1 MKKRIKLTESQLHDV
16 IRKCINEAFRS
27 EKLQKMY
34 DENGGFDD
42 TFGGS
47 SQGWAD
53 GNHRL
58 PLSDIEDDDIEDEI
72 NDYDGYSSFDNIGKI
87 QFKNG
92 KYVNLKRDDN
102 GSMQPLRDKYPDS
115 SRKNRTKRISK
126 NIADKNASGN
136 DRIAAT
142 SKAKQHSDEIRR
154 AKSVLKNPNRYF
166 MPYDN
171 DERRAKDQQVQKSIR
186 RNLDNRKNGITDY
199 DYSDFD

>member
-16 IRKCINEAFRS
+16 IRKCINEAFKS

-58 PLSDIEDDDIEDEI
+58 PLSDIEDDDIEDEVH
-72 NDYDGYSSFDNIGKI
+72 DYDGSSSFDNIGKI

-115 SRKNRTKRISK
+115 FRKNTDKRISK
-126 NIADKNASGN
+126 EIADKNAAGN
-136 DRIAAT
+136 NRIAAT
-142 SKAKQHSDEIRR
+142 PRAKQHSDIIRS
-154 AKSVLKNPNRYF
+154 AKAVLKNPTRYF
-166 MPYDN
+166 MPDDN
-171 DERRAKDQQVQKSIR
+171 DERRAKDQKLQKSIR
-186 RNLDNRKNGITDY
+186 KNLDNRKNGITSY
-199 DYSDFD
+199 DFSYLD

>member
-16 IRKCINEAFRS
+16 IRKCINEAFKS
-27 EKLQKMY
+27 KKLQKMY
-34 DENGGFDD
+34 DENEGFDD

-58 PLSDIEDDDIEDEI
+58 PLSDIEDDDIEDEVH
-72 NDYDGYSSFDNIGKI
+72 DYDGSSSFDNIGKI
-87 QFKNG
+87 RFKNG
-92 KYVNLKRDDN
+92 KYVNLKRDEN

-115 SRKNRTKRISK
+115 YRKNKEKRISK
-126 NIADKNASGN
+126 NIADNNARGN
-136 DRIAAT
+136 NRIAAT
-142 SKAKQHSDEIRR
+142 PKAKQHSDEIRR

-171 DERRAKDQQVQKSIR
+171 DERRAKDQQVQTLIR
-186 RNLDNRKNGITDY
+186 RYLDNRKKGNTNLD
-199 DYSDFD
+199 